1 MEMHGNKYGAIF
13 KDITYL
19 LRRKKRNQQV
29 GGLKR
34 EYIVDFGNPYAPS
47 SVRTVFFPGETSDLF
62 NR

>member
-34 EYIVDFGNPYAPS
+34 EYNVDFGTPYAPS
-47 SVRTVFFPGETSDLF
+47 SV
-62 NR
+62 